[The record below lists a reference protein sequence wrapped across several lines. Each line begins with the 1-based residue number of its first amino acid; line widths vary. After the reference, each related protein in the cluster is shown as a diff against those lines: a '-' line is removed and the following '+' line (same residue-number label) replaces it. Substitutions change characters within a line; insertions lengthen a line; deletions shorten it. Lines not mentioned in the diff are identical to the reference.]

1 MSKRGKST
9 TSTTVKRSASNRG
22 RAPQRARAKKPLTQR
37 MLAAQPLPPAVIR
50 RIAVAM
56 FALLLIGGT
65 IGAAWA
71 TGVLAFAR
79 EEAIAAV
86 GRAGFVVKRIEV
98 NGVNRADYL
107 EIYEKALEQKDRSM
121 AAFSLAEVRNE
132 LLDYGWIGDARV
144 SRRLPDTLVIDLVER
159 EPVAVWQERGRYTLV
174 DAVGRRLPGV
184 DPASVPGL
192 PVLVGIDPA
201 VQMPAFIDLLDSAPS
216 LRSQI
221 AGAQWI
227 GDRRWTLR
235 FRTGEDLL
243 LPENAVA
250 AHAAF
255 VEFAKVDGVNRLL
268 GRGLVRMDMRFDD
281 QLIMR
286 PGREG
291 AIDGID
297 LDTVVAPPRSRPTP
311 AGSSPATPDQGG

>member
-9 TSTTVKRSASNRG
+9 TSTTVKRSANNRG
-22 RAPQRARAKKPLTQR
+22 RAPQRARAKKPLAQR

-50 RIAVAM
+50 RIAVSI
-56 FALLLIGGT
+56 FALLLVGGA

-121 AAFSLAEVRNE
+121 AAFSLAEVRDE
-132 LLDYGWIGDARV
+132 LKDYGWIADARV

-159 EPVAVWQERGRYTLV
+159 APVAVWQERGRYTLI
-174 DAVGRRLPGV
+174 DAHGVRLPGV

-192 PVLVGIDPA
+192 PVLVGSDPR
-201 VQMPAFIDLLDSAPS
+201 VQMPALTELLEAAPA
-216 LRSQI
+216 LREQI

-227 GDRRWTLR
+227 GNRRWTLR

-243 LPENAVA
+243 LPEDQSA

-255 VEFAKVDGVNRLL
+255 AEFARVEGVNRLL
-268 GRGLVRMDMRFDD
+268 GRGLVRMDMRFED

-286 PGREG
+286 PAREG
-291 AIDGID
+291 AIDGINLEAID
-297 LDTVVAPPRSRPTP
+297 ASVGARMD
-311 AGSSPATPDQGG
+311 SPAEGG

>member
-1 MSKRGKST
+1 MSKARKST
-9 TSTTVKRSASNRG
+9 STKVKRSGSTRG
-22 RAPQRARAKKPLTQR
+22 RAPQRARAAKPLTQR
-37 MLAAQPLPPAVIR
+37 FLAAQPLPPAVIR
-50 RIAVAM
+50 RIAVGV
-56 FALLLIGGT
+56 FALMLVGGAL
-65 IGAAWA
+65 GAAWA

-121 AAFSLAEVRNE
+121 AAFSLAEVRDE
-132 LLDYGWIGDARV
+132 LKDYGWIADARV

-159 EPVAVWQERGRYTLV
+159 APVAVWQERGRYTLI
-174 DAVGRRLPGV
+174 DAHGVRLPGV

-192 PVLVGIDPA
+192 PVLVGIDPT
-201 VQMPAFIDLLDSAPS
+201 VQMPALTELLEAAPA
-216 LRSQI
+216 LREQI

-227 GDRRWTLR
+227 GNRRWTLR

-243 LPENAVA
+243 LPEDESA

-255 VEFAKVDGVNRLL
+255 AEFARVEGVNRLL
-268 GRGLVRMDMRFDD
+268 GRGLVRMDMRFED

-286 PGREG
+286 PAREG
-291 AIDGID
+291 AIDGIN
-297 LDTVVAPPRSRPTP
+297 LDAIDASVGARMD
-311 AGSSPATPDQGG
+311 SPAEGG

>member
-9 TSTTVKRSASNRG
+9 TSTTVKRTASNRG
-22 RAPQRARAKKPLTQR
+22 RAPQRARAKKPLAQR

-56 FALLLIGGT
+56 FVLLLIGGT

-107 EIYEKALEQKDRSM
+107 QIYDRALDQKDRSM
-121 AAFSLAEVRNE
+121 AAFGLAEVRE
-132 LLDYGWIGDARV
+132 SLSAYGWVADARV
-144 SRRLPDTLVIDLVER
+144 SRRLPDTLVIDIVER
-159 EPVAVWQERGRYTLV
+159 RPVAVWQERGRYTLI
-174 DAVGRRLPGV
+174 DASGKRLPGV
-184 DPASVPGL
+184 DAASVPGL
-192 PVLVGIDPA
+192 PVLVGVDPE
-201 VQMPAFIDLLDSAPS
+201 VQMPAFLDLLDAAPS
-216 LRSQI
+216 LRDQI
-221 AGAQWI
+221 ASATWI
-227 GDRRWTLR
+227 GNRRWTLR
-235 FRTGEDLL
+235 FHTGEDLL
-243 LPENAVA
+243 LPEDAVA

-255 VEFAKVDGVNRLL
+255 NEFAKVDGVNRLL
-268 GRGLVRMDMRFDD
+268 GRGLVRLDMRFDN

-286 PGREG
+286 PAREG
-291 AIDGID
+291 AIDEM
-297 LDTVVAPPRSRPTP
+297 LSVPQETAPRSAPVD
-311 AGSSPATPDQGG
+311 AATDQGG

>member
-22 RAPQRARAKKPLTQR
+22 RAPQRARAKKPLAQR

-50 RIAVAM
+50 RIAVGI

-107 EIYEKALEQKDRSM
+107 QIYDRALDQKDRSM
-121 AAFSLAEVRNE
+121 AAFSLGEVRE
-132 LLDYGWIGDARV
+132 SLSDYGWVADARV
-144 SRRLPDTLVIDLVER
+144 SRRLPDTLVIDIVER
-159 EPVAVWQERGRYTLV
+159 RPVAIWQQQGRYTLI
-174 DAVGRRLPGV
+174 DATGMRLPGV
-184 DPASVPGL
+184 DPAAVPGL
-192 PVLVGIDPA
+192 PVLVGVDPE
-201 VQMPAFIDLLDSAPS
+201 VQMPALADLLDAAPS
-216 LRSQI
+216 LRDQI
-221 AGAQWI
+221 ATATWI
-227 GDRRWTLR
+227 GNRRWTLR
-235 FRTGEDLL
+235 FHTGEDLL
-243 LPENAVA
+243 LPENPVA

-255 VEFAKVDGVNRLL
+255 NEFAKVDGVNRLL
-268 GRGLVRMDMRFDD
+268 GRGLVRLDMRFDD

-286 PGREG
+286 RGREG
-291 AIDGID
+291 AIDDMPTGVSD
-297 LDTVVAPPRSRPTP
+297 PAPQMP
-311 AGSSPATPDQGG
+311 AATAPDQGG